1 METKEILAG
10 CQLMQEGKPLTAEPV
25 AGTVAVRP
33 IAGGPFVQAN
43 GVDLVNAL
51 SAAYPKCQFLFLSN
65 PAKKAKSGGDN
76 GGSDEKNAK
85 K

>member
-51 SAAYPKCQFLFLSN
+51 SAAYPKCQFLYLSN
-65 PAKKAKSGGDN
+65 PAVKADDGDN
-76 GGSDEKNAK
+76 GGNGKKNAK